1 MEEEAEKKDGAEI
14 KKPFAIIPTC
24 DILPRGSEEMVIGL
38 CHLHM
43 AKAE

>member
-1 MEEEAEKKDGAEI
+1 MEEETEKKDEAEI
-14 KKPFAIIPTC
+14 KKPFAITPAY